1 MTRPI
6 EAHFHLDD
14 HGTMGRKYVWDD
26 LIRAIA
32 GINIMHPIVR
42 ASLYVATGGVVLGG
56 SMLTIPTAPIL
67 AVAGLAAGTII
78 LAKTINTQRRKD
90 KSQKNK

>member
-1 MTRPI
+1 
-6 EAHFHLDD
+6 
-14 HGTMGRKYVWDD
+14 MGRKYVWDD
-26 LIRAIA
+26 LIRAIG

-67 AVAGLAAGTII
+67 AVAGMTAGTII
-78 LAKTINTQRRKD
+78 WVKAINARHK
-90 KSQKNK
+90 KNKSPKK